1 MMKLSEC
8 CNAEVIITETCSK
21 CDDINY
27 KVIDKKDIDNKHFG
41 MSEAADYEPTTADEY
56 NEKWMKEQQRR
67 GNIAGDTK

>member
-1 MMKLSEC
+1 MKLSEC

>member
-1 MMKLSEC
+1 MKLSEC

-67 GNIAGDTK
+67 GNITGDTK